1 MTTTAYFMAT
11 STDDTLIVMCDSYAS
26 LPERRLTPHYR
37 KMNNQRLASKT
48 CFASSCRDP
57 AFVSPF
63 RAQSRRC
70 SLYWRWWSISQ
81 RRRLR
86 SGTPGLLRGSP
97 GRVQPG
103 GPHYL
108 QSERV
113 TLTIRVGRAAAYNNH
128 RDP

>member
-57 AFVSPF
+57 ALS
-63 RAQSRRC
+63 AH
-70 SLYWRWWSISQ
+70 
-81 RRRLR
+81 
-86 SGTPGLLRGSP
+86 SGRN
-97 GRVQPG
+97 RVDAHCIGAG
-103 GPHYL
+103 GAYL
-108 QSERV
+108 NGGGCGAEPP
-113 TLTIRVGRAAAYNNH
+113 AC
-128 RDP
+128 